1 MFNMKEI
8 KRSMLLAY
16 AFMLELSEM
25 EYRFLD
31 AGGFDLEAL
40 TCYEAK
46 AKIFMQYLLD
56 KQNGKED
63 IEVTIH

>member
-1 MFNMKEI
+1 MKEI
-8 KRSMLLAY
+8 KRSIPIAH

-31 AGGFDLEAL
+31 AGGFDLEAI
-40 TCYEAK
+40 TCYAAK
-46 AKIFMQYLLD
+46 ARIFMQYLLD